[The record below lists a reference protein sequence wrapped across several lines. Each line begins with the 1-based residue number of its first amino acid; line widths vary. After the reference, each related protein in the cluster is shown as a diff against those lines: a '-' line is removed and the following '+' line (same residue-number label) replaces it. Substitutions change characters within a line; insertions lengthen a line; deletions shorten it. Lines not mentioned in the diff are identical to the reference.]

1 MQVFNNTI
9 DAHCDFEF
17 HLNNQRQIDYS
28 IIIPNKRIK
37 GLVVYIAGFGADV
50 GSYRENFQ
58 KHIANDYSMACLV
71 VDYHCFFSRPSNGAS
86 LSIEPNI
93 MKLLRSIT
101 GCINK
106 ESVDEV
112 LLKLGQIKANP
123 QVPLKIPGTI
133 YPGKNEYQN
142 FGILPALDNIYA
154 INDVFK
160 KYPNIPKKIYAI
172 GSSYGGY
179 IANLISKF
187 APCTLNAVFDNS
199 SWATPNFNY
208 IIGHK
213 LGFTEFSMVHSPNII
228 LELNVL
234 SPWSHL
240 PFMPNAFGNNR
251 ISIRSF
257 PDNHIDLMSK
267 VGKLKTIYRFVHAKN
282 DSIANTDQKI
292 ALAERMK
299 SNGFNVAMKTYS
311 KEDVDGG
318 YIKNINHGMGL
329 SMRKFFS
336 KYYNETKEDINDGQC
351 IDFNFEHSFQFEC
364 ETQKYTITYS
374 GESQPICILSDL
386 SEI

>member
-1 MQVFNNTI
+1 MQIFNNTI

-17 HLNNQRQIDYS
+17 HSNDKRKIDYS
-28 IIIPNKRIK
+28 ISIPNNKIK
-37 GLVVYIAGFGADV
+37 GLVIYIAGFGADA

-58 KHIANDYSMACLV
+58 KHISNNYSMACLA

-93 MKLLRSIT
+93 MKLIRSIT

-112 LLKLGQIKANP
+112 LFKLGKMKSNP

-142 FGILPALDNIYA
+142 FGILPALDNIYS
-154 INDVFK
+154 INDVFI
-160 KYPNIPKKIYAI
+160 KYPDIPKKIYAV

-199 SWATPNFNY
+199 SWAAPKFNY
-208 IIGHK
+208 VVGHE
-213 LGFTEFSMVHSPNII
+213 LGFAEFSMVHSPNII

-240 PFMPNAFGNNR
+240 PFMPNAFGNSR

-257 PDNHIDLMSK
+257 SENHIDLMSK
-267 VGKLKTIYRFVHAKN
+267 IGKQKTIYRFVHAEN

-299 SNGFNVAMKTYS
+299 DKGLNVQMKIYS
-311 KEDVDGG
+311 KEDVDGK
-318 YIKNINHGMGL
+318 YIKNTNHGMGL
-329 SMRKFFS
+329 SMQRFFS
-336 KYYNETKEDINDGQC
+336 NYYNKTKKDIRVDQC
-351 IDFNFEHSFQFEC
+351 IDFDFEHSFHFDC
-364 ETQKYTITYS
+364 ETQKYTITYN
-374 GESQPICILSDL
+374 GTSQPVCSLSHQ
-386 SEI
+386 S